1 MAVGA
6 AAKAE
11 KSQERFENALRKT
24 GTAPAGAVPVFPRGL
39 GTATVFLEGKQWQSH
54 VGAAVEGQ
62 ASFIVGWPQRPLSD
76 SAYIVLR
83 QARERILA

>member
-6 AAKAE
+6 AAKAD
-11 KSQERFENALRKT
+11 KSQERFENALRDL
-24 GTAPAGAVPVFPRGL
+24 F
-39 GTATVFLEGKQWQSH
+39 

-62 ASFIVGWPQRPLSD
+62 ASFIVGWPRRPLSD